1 MIYII
6 LSTTSG
12 PFLTSALV
20 HVSTRGAVG
29 LQVTKEHQLPQEW
42 AERLQK
48 ELQWAL
54 AHKKKKKSNNFGKMF
69 VVLLYV
75 FSHHASWKFTH

>member
-12 PFLTSALV
+12 PFLTAALV

-48 ELQWAL
+48 ELQ
-54 AHKKKKKSNNFGKMF
+54 
-69 VVLLYV
+69 
-75 FSHHASWKFTH
+75 